1 MGERKCV
8 YEYMFLVGKPGVLR
22 PLGTLRHRR
31 EDKIKVNYQEVVW
44 RAWKGFLF

>member
-8 YEYMFLVGKPGVLR
+8 YMVLVGNPGVLR
-22 PLGTLRHRR
+22 PLGRFRHRR
-31 EDKIKVNYQEVVW
+31 EEKIKVNHQDVVW